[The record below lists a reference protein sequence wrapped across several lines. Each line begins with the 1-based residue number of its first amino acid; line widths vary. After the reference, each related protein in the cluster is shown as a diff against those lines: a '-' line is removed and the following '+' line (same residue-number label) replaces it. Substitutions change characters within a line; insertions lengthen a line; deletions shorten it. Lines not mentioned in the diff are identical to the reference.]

1 MRMQPSMP
9 YSRIHS
15 VVLLQEAGSNFEA
28 DPHRPHLMIGRYF
41 LSEECAFIS
50 ELMENRG
57 QKKRDSMWNQTNG
70 NGKFSGLQLVIYRS
84 SWTIV
89 DVTFSTV
96 VVVVVDSDTSSVLV
110 LASLVSVSVGSFALL
125 PTVELVSTGFS
136 L

>member
-9 YSRIHS
+9 YSRIYS

-28 DPHRPHLMIGRYF
+28 DPHRPRLMIGRYF

-96 VVVVVDSDTSSVLV
+96 VVVDSDTSSVLV

-125 PTVELVSTGFS
+125 PNVELVSTGFS